1 MTGMLTPVVGR
12 HNVNYV
18 NALHLAES
26 RNIAVGTGLLSER
39 PDYSEYLEVVLETE
53 RQKVRVS
60 GALLGDQLHPRIV
73 QIDGFTLSVKPEGCL
88 VVLRNKDVPG
98 VIGKV
103 GTLLGTHGLNIAEYM
118 QARQDEGG
126 EALAAVTVDGK
137 VGSSILAALREEDE
151 IFDARAVFLG
161 D

>member
-26 RNIAVGTGLLSER
+26 KNIAVGTGLLSER